1 MTTTTVDPPE
11 PQASVPL
18 FNWQGLLTGVSQ
30 AVLALVLSLIV
41 GALLVAVNGRSP
53 IDAYHAMWYGAF
65 GTQDRFAE
73 TLVKATPLLL
83 IAASV
88 SISFRCQF
96 WNIGAEG
103 QMILGAIFSVWA
115 ALHITGLSPLP
126 TLIIT
131 FLAGALGGALWSL
144 IAGALKAYAQ
154 ANEVITTSML
164 NYIAVRL
171 LSYLVNGP
179 MQDPSGFNFPQSKLI
194 PKELELPLL
203 GLGRRLN
210 IAFVIALVAMGLTIV
225 FWRSVWGRRTE
236 IVGASRR
243 VAQHIGLN
251 IPWTIL
257 FVTGLSG
264 ALAGIAGWGEI
275 FGLHFRLLDQIARGF
290 GTLGIVVALLGGL
303 NPVGMTVAAFMF
315 AALVVGGNAMERNA
329 DVPFALVDVIQGC
342 VILLVLSRAYLLRP
356 DAFYHWLRRRLAA

>member
-1 MTTTTVDPPE
+1 MTTTVVETPE
-11 PQASVPL
+11 QQAAAPL
-18 FNWQGLLTGVSQ
+18 FNWSALLTGIAQ
-30 AVLALVLSLIV
+30 AVVALVLSLIV
-41 GALLVAVNGRSP
+41 GALLVALNGRSP
-53 IDAYHAMWYGAF
+53 IDAYDAMWYGAF

-83 IAASV
+83 IAVSV
-88 SISFRCQF
+88 SISFRCQV

-103 QMILGAIFSVWA
+103 QMILGAIFSVWV
-115 ALHITGLSPLP
+115 ALNIEGLSPLP
-126 TLIIT
+126 HLIVS

-144 IAGALKAYAQ
+144 IAGVLKAYAQ

-171 LSYLVNGP
+171 MSYLVNGP
-179 MQDPSGFNFPQSKLI
+179 MQDPGGFNFPQSELI
-194 PKELELPLL
+194 PEALELPLL
-203 GLGRRLN
+203 GFGRRLN
-210 IAFVIALVAMGLTIV
+210 IAFVIALVMMLLVIV

-275 FGLHFRLLDQIARGF
+275 FGLHFRLLDQISRGF
-290 GTLGIVVALLGGL
+290 GTLGI
-303 NPVGMTVAAFMF
+303 
-315 AALVVGGNAMERNA
+315 
-329 DVPFALVDVIQGC
+329 
-342 VILLVLSRAYLLRP
+342 
-356 DAFYHWLRRRLAA
+356 

>member
-1 MTTTTVDPPE
+1 MTTTTVE
-11 PQASVPL
+11 PSDQRTAVPL
-18 FNWQGLLTGVSQ
+18 LNWQGLLAGVVQ
-30 AVLALVLSLIV
+30 AVQALVLSLIV
-41 GALLVAVNGRSP
+41 GALLIALNGRSP
-53 IDAYHAMWYGAF
+53 LDAYDAMWYGAF

-88 SISFRCQF
+88 SISFRCQV

-103 QMILGAIFSVWA
+103 QMILGAVFSVWV
-115 ALHITGLSPLP
+115 ALNIEGLSPLP
-126 TLIIT
+126 HLIIS

-144 IAGALKAYAQ
+144 IAGVLKAYAQ

-179 MQDPSGFNFPQSKLI
+179 MQDPGGFNFPQSKLI
-194 PKELELPLL
+194 PEELELPLL
-203 GLGRRLN
+203 GFGRRLN
-210 IAFVIALVAMGLTIV
+210 IAFVVALVAMLLAIL

-264 ALAGIAGWGEI
+264 ALAGIAGWGEV

-303 NPVGMTVAAFMF
+303 NPIGMTVSALLF

-356 DAFYHWLRRRLAA
+356 DALYHWLRRRLAS